1 MVRLSLSGTVGF
13 KPKII
18 AEAEAVVKNR
28 EIAVKKAINPIYF
41 SNCVTSLLGNL
52 SEQMPLI
59 GRFFVRIWFSADHWF
74 ISSPSRVS
82 IEIIDFALDVS

>member
-1 MVRLSLSGTVGF
+1 MVLLSLSGTVGF

-18 AEAEAVVKNR
+18 AKAEAVVKNR

-59 GRFFVRIWFSADHWF
+59 GRFFVSIWLL
-74 ISSPSRVS
+74 ITGSSLPLLVLVLKLSTSRWM
-82 IEIIDFALDVS
+82 

>member
-1 MVRLSLSGTVGF
+1 MVLLSLSGTVGF

-18 AEAEAVVKNR
+18 AESEAVVKNR
-28 EIAVKKAINPIYF
+28 EIAVKKAINPVYF

-59 GRFFVRIWFSADHWF
+59 GRFFVRIWLL
-74 ISSPSRVS
+74 ITGSSLPLLVLVLKLSTS
-82 IEIIDFALDVS
+82 SWM